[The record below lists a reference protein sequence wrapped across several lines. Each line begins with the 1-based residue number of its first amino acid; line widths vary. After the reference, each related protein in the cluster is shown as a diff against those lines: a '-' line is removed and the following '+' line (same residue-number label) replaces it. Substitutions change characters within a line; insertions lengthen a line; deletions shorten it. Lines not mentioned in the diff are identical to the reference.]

1 MPALIKIG
9 PQAEIIIGDL
19 AVCLNWTMVKFIK
32 WFFSKWRDQGIET
45 PGQLAILK
53 IKPHL
58 IWTVLFIIKR
68 RVRAGSDLI
77 NLLQNAVGLQHIL
90 FLARLVLLVVILTV
104 ALITRGAKYISQTLR
119 HHISWRNNLPKIHY
133 CMARLK
139 CNYIYLVGWCQ
150 STYMPAI

>member
-1 MPALIKIG
+1 M
-9 PQAEIIIGDL
+9 
-19 AVCLNWTMVKFIK
+19 
-32 WFFSKWRDQGIET
+32 

-68 RVRAGSDLI
+68 RVHAGSDLI
-77 NLLQNAVGLQHIL
+77 NLLQNAVGLQRIL

-119 HHISWRNNLPKIHY
+119 RHIS
-133 CMARLK
+133 
-139 CNYIYLVGWCQ
+139 
-150 STYMPAI
+150 

>member
-1 MPALIKIG
+1 M
-9 PQAEIIIGDL
+9 
-19 AVCLNWTMVKFIK
+19 
-32 WFFSKWRDQGIET
+32 

-77 NLLQNAVGLQHIL
+77 NLLQNAVGLQRIL

-119 HHISWRNNLPKIHY
+119 RHIS
-133 CMARLK
+133 
-139 CNYIYLVGWCQ
+139 
-150 STYMPAI
+150 

>member
-1 MPALIKIG
+1 M
-9 PQAEIIIGDL
+9 
-19 AVCLNWTMVKFIK
+19 
-32 WFFSKWRDQGIET
+32 

-77 NLLQNAVGLQHIL
+77 NLLQNAVGLQRIL
-90 FLARLVLLVVILTV
+90 FLARFVLLVVILTV

-119 HHISWRNNLPKIHY
+119 RHIS
-133 CMARLK
+133 
-139 CNYIYLVGWCQ
+139 
-150 STYMPAI
+150 

>member
-1 MPALIKIG
+1 M
-9 PQAEIIIGDL
+9 
-19 AVCLNWTMVKFIK
+19 
-32 WFFSKWRDQGIET
+32 

-77 NLLQNAVGLQHIL
+77 NLLQNAVGLQRIL

-104 ALITRGAKYISQTLR
+104 ALITHGAKYISQALR
-119 HHISWRNNLPKIHY
+119 RHIS
-133 CMARLK
+133 
-139 CNYIYLVGWCQ
+139 
-150 STYMPAI
+150 